1 MAGELGGADSALRRA
16 LALAPTCKEDVGLYR
31 RQAWVPVFNAGV
43 QAWQAGNTD
52 SAIASFRRANQIYQ
66 AEPLGFVYIANL
78 FVGRE
83 EPDSAGRK
91 TDAAK
96 YHTDS
101 LVYVTRI
108 DSAAKYFRL
117 AIPAASDPKYAKDRR
132 DAFFNVARVYH
143 SLKRNAEAAVAYRE
157 YIGAYPNDVQAMASL
172 AGLYLLADK

>member
-1 MAGELGGADSALRRA
+1 MAVNDLAGADSAFTKA
-16 LALAPTCKEDVGLYR
+16 LALAPGCKDDIAFHR
-31 RQAWVPVFNAGV
+31 REAWVPVFNAATA
-43 QAWQAGNTD
+43 AWQAGNTD

-101 LVYVTRI
+101 LVYPTRI

-117 AIPAASDPKYAKDRR
+117 ALPA
-132 DAFFNVARVYH
+132 
-143 SLKRNAEAAVAYRE
+143 
-157 YIGAYPNDVQAMASL
+157 
-172 AGLYLLADK
+172 